1 MLMYSAVQ
9 VMMCRLEVKV
19 QVQVSSA
26 GKAGLGS
33 QGDCQKR
40 EHPFHRICNR
50 NFRNAPTPNLNLPVC
65 NELGAIRA
73 VMA

>member
-1 MLMYSAVQ
+1 MYSAVQ

-40 EHPFHRICNR
+40 DHPFHRICNR
-50 NFRNAPTPNLNLPVC
+50 NFKNAPTPT
-65 NELGAIRA
+65 
-73 VMA
+73 